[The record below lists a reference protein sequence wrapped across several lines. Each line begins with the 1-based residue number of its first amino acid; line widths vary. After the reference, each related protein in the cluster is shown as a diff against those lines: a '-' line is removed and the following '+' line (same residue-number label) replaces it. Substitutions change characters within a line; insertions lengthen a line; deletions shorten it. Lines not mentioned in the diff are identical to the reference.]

1 MAVQDGQVNLSYR
14 ELKALFDQQEGLI
27 QTLRQQLVAL
37 EGERDQALG
46 GVEALTHALRR
57 RGYQPILLRDCSTA
71 IETRETIEEL
81 AITHTVLVDLE
92 RWVFTADS
100 TDFISACRPPA
111 R

>member
-57 RGYQPILLRDCSTA
+57 RGCCDPDTA
-71 IETRETIEEL
+71 
-81 AITHTVLVDLE
+81 
-92 RWVFTADS
+92 
-100 TDFISACRPPA
+100 
-111 R
+111 